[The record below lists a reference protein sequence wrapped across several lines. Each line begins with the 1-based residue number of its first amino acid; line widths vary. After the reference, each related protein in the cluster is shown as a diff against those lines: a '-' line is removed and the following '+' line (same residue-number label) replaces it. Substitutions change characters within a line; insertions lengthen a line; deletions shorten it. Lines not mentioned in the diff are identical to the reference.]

1 MPGLLLNAP
10 GGSNPL
16 LQRIKSLLPPALVL
30 ITLFL
35 LTLALRYVSVRLIAE
50 DMRKS
55 SYAECV
61 RVAELVY
68 SKLEQRMDA
77 LTQIANH
84 LVHSPDLTETTFRGF
99 TRETMAYT
107 SGFAAVALTDPQ
119 LRPRIVET
127 DDPAWRREFDGLM
140 ASPTVAQAF
149 EAARLRAIAS
159 GKFVITDPLSF
170 QGRPG
175 FAALQ
180 PIHRDDDLLGFIVG
194 VLLYEKL
201 EQTLIPELSSD
212 FRVSLLQ
219 WNSQLNIPAYM
230 RAVPEGTGNVRTI
243 LEDPAEETRHLG
255 SQRFVVRVEPAGW
268 ESAYRG
274 EIPKLFSSGSILTV
288 GTILAVVLS
297 VLLYRQQMVATRSQ
311 SQAQASESRLVT
323 TSDRLAR
330 IKEELDLIL
339 NNVEE
344 CIVLYDDELGPL
356 QANTAFRK
364 AFCPTPD
371 LDLLGESTETHH
383 KRMAHLFQNEAQY
396 WSILN
401 NLKENPERP
410 FTDEIDLKPPEENG
424 VRGFHRPRHY
434 QRRGTTVCGPDG
446 SRRGYLIIYRDISS
460 ARAVERLK
468 EDFLSSVT
476 HDLRTPLASIKGFAE
491 TMLRDDKMPEET
503 REEFTTIICN
513 ESSRLQDMIEDL
525 LDLRRMEEGQID
537 LSPATFNLRNLV
549 REVVQASQPIFF
561 FPRDIEVKLE
571 WYGDRNRLV
580 RGDVGMM
587 SRAIRNILSNAAKYS
602 PRHSTVR
609 VRGADREDRVEL
621 EVLDEGPGIPPED
634 LPHLFEKFYRGSRHV
649 RRTQGTG
656 LGLAIVKH
664 IVESHGGVVTA
675 SNLPGKGTCIRVVL
689 PREMEAGMTPG
700 AESPAPRAVGD
711 SGKGDTASPIAEGP
725 VEEMTVETVR
735 ATGATRGAG

>member
-1 MPGLLLNAP
+1 M
-10 GGSNPL
+10 
-16 LQRIKSLLPPALVL
+16 QRIKSLIPPAAVL
-30 ITLFL
+30 ISLFL
-35 LTLALRYVSVRLIAE
+35 LTLGLRYISVRLIAE

-68 SKLEQRMDA
+68 GKLEQRMDA
-77 LTQIANH
+77 LSQVANH
-84 LVHSPDLTETTFRGF
+84 LVHSPDLTESTFRGF
-99 TRETMAYT
+99 TRETMSET
-107 SGFAAVALTDPQ
+107 SGFAAIALTDSE
-119 LRPRIVET
+119 LRTRIVE
-127 DDPAWRREFDGLM
+127 AEESFWREDFDRLM
-140 ASPTVAQAF
+140 DSPTVVQAF

-159 GKFVITDPLSF
+159 RQFVITDPLSF
-170 QGRPG
+170 DGRPG
-175 FAALQ
+175 FAALE
-180 PIHRDDDLLGFIVG
+180 PIYRGEELLGFIVG
-194 VLLYEKL
+194 VILYEKL

-230 RAVPEGTGNVRTI
+230 RAVPEAPPHIRKV
-243 LEDPAEETRHLG
+243 LEEPAEETKHLG

-274 EIPKLFSSGSILTV
+274 EIPKLFSSGSILTI

-311 SQAQASESRLVT
+311 TWALASETKLVST
-323 TSDRLAR
+323 RDRLAR

-339 NNVEE
+339 NNVDES
-344 CIVLYDDELGPL
+344 IVLYDDEMAPL
-356 QANTAFRK
+356 QANTSFRQS
-364 AFCPTPD
+364 FCPTPD
-371 LDLLGESTETHH
+371 MDLLNESAEAHH
-383 KRMAHLFQNEAQY
+383 RRLASMFQNEAQY

-410 FTDEIDLKPPEENG
+410 FTDEIDIKQPEENG
-424 VRGFHRPRHY
+424 SRPYYRARHY

-503 REEFTTIICN
+503 REEFTTIISN

-537 LSPATFNLRNLV
+537 LTPATFNLRNLV
-549 REVVQASQPIFF
+549 REVVQTSQPIFF
-561 FPRDIEVKLE
+561 YPRDIEVQLE
-571 WYGDRNRLV
+571 WHGDRNRQV
-580 RGDVGMM
+580 RGDVGMV
-587 SRAIRNILSNAAKYS
+587 SRAIRNVLSNAAKYS

-621 EVLDEGPGIPPED
+621 EVMDEGPGIPPED

-664 IVESHGGVVTA
+664 IIESHGGVVTA
-675 SNLPGKGTCIRVVL
+675 SNLAGHGTCIRIVL
-689 PREMEAGMTPG
+689 PREIEAGLTSGTESSAAQHLQESEAEAPPKTPG
-700 AESPAPRAVGD
+700 EAPEEAPAPEPIESTGPG
-711 SGKGDTASPIAEGP
+711 STA
-725 VEEMTVETVR
+725 
-735 ATGATRGAG
+735 

>member
-1 MPGLLLNAP
+1 LTGLRSRPALPNSAP
-10 GGSNPL
+10 HPL
-16 LQRIKSLLPPALVL
+16 VQRIKSLVPPAAVL
-30 ITLFL
+30 ISLFL
-35 LTLALRYVSVRLIAE
+35 LTLGLRYISVRLIAE

-68 SKLEQRMDA
+68 GKLEQRMDA
-77 LTQIANH
+77 LSQVANH
-84 LVHSPDLTETTFRGF
+84 LVHSPDLTANTFRGF
-99 TRETMAYT
+99 TRETMSET
-107 SGFAAVALTDPQ
+107 SGFAAIALTDAD
-119 LRPRIVET
+119 LRTRIVEAE
-127 DDPAWRREFDGLM
+127 DAFWREDFDGLM
-140 ASPTVAQAF
+140 EMPTVIQAF
-149 EAARLRAIAS
+149 EAARLRAMAS
-159 GKFVITDPLSF
+159 GEFVITDPLSF
-170 QGRPG
+170 EGRPG
-175 FAALQ
+175 FAALK
-180 PIHRDDDLLGFIVG
+180 PIYREGELLGFIVG
-194 VLLYEKL
+194 VILYEKL

-230 RAVPEGTGNVRTI
+230 RALPEAPNYVKGI
-243 LEDPAEETRHLG
+243 LPEPAEETRHLG

-288 GTILAVVLS
+288 GTLLAVVLS

-311 SQAQASESRLVT
+311 TQAMASETKLVST
-323 TSDRLAR
+323 RDRLER

-339 NNVEE
+339 NNVDEA
-344 CIVLYDDELGPL
+344 IVLYDDEMAPL
-356 QANTAFRK
+356 QANTSFRK
-364 AFCPTPD
+364 SFCPTPD
-371 LDLLGESTETHH
+371 MDLLNESAEAHH
-383 KRMAHLFQNEAQY
+383 RRMASMFQNEAQY

-401 NLKENPERP
+401 NLRENAERP
-410 FTDEIDLKPPEENG
+410 FTDEIDLKQGENG
-424 VRGFHRPRHY
+424 SRPYYRPRHC

-460 ARAVERLK
+460 ARTVERLK

-491 TMLRDDKMPEET
+491 TMLRDDRMPEET

-537 LSPATFNLRNLV
+537 LSPATFNIRNLV
-549 REVVQASQPIFF
+549 REVVQSSQPIFF
-561 FPRDIEVKLE
+561 YPRDIEVKLE
-571 WYGDRNRLV
+571 WYGDRNRQV
-580 RGDVGMM
+580 RGDVGMV
-587 SRAIRNILSNAAKYS
+587 SRAIRNVLSNAAKYS

-609 VRGADREDRVEL
+609 VHGADRADRVEL
-621 EVLDEGPGIPPED
+621 EVIDEGPGIPPED

-664 IVESHGGVVTA
+664 IIESHGGVVTA
-675 SNLPGKGTCIRVVL
+675 SNLPERGTCIRIVL
-689 PREMEAGMTPG
+689 PREIEAGLTSGGEGSAAEHLGDTEPPTPPPVAVAAG
-700 AESPAPRAVGD
+700 EKGDDAPIEPAPPD
-711 SGKGDTASPIAEGP
+711 SVS
-725 VEEMTVETVR
+725 
-735 ATGATRGAG
+735 